1 MKETKIQH
9 IGDNT
14 SITAMFL
21 RSLNLVMC
29 LNSNSRKLHY
39 WEKKK
44 KARGPFYKRE
54 MLSVHGNFEVDSYF
68 FIYLKH

>member
-1 MKETKIQH
+1 
-9 IGDNT
+9 
-14 SITAMFL
+14 
-21 RSLNLVMC
+21 MC